1 MPISP
6 DLQSP
11 LSRLRERVRE
21 RADLASAALGSPLT
35 VPLHRDS
42 PEGRA
47 RGLSQGLPSPRPSPA
62 DGRGGKRSERSP
74 PFLERRETSWDF
86 VGIRQGS
93 GRGQALREATF
104 SGRHV
109 SQVCPLPRPLPN
121 PPPQTGEGTGSASAG
136 PASLDVARVGIVRA
150 SQGVSLEDD
159 QVSVLKAGAGAHPVG
174 IDRPYANGD
183 HATLTQF
190 GHDPALFLRDLGQA
204 IDG

>member
-1 MPISP
+1 MTSAS
-6 DLQSP
+6 DGGV
-11 LSRLRERVRE
+11 ERSAAAAPVSAAAGAAQPTE
-21 RADLASAALGSPLT
+21 ASAAIAASA
-35 VPLHRDS
+35 VR
-42 PEGRA
+42 
-47 RGLSQGLPSPRPSPA
+47 RGAMRRRLVWVHVSIVASAAIPITRNSTSAGTPSGFFFTPSPA

-183 HATLTQF
+183 H
-190 GHDPALFLRDLGQA
+190 
-204 IDG
+204 

>member
-86 VGIRQGS
+86 VGIRQPAPS
-93 GRGQALREATF
+93 PPRRRG
-104 SGRHV
+104 
-109 SQVCPLPRPLPN
+109 
-121 PPPQTGEGTGSASAG
+121 GEGFRKLFLLLQAC
-136 PASLDVARVGIVRA
+136 IEERA
-150 SQGVSLEDD
+150 SDTSCSL
-159 QVSVLKAGAGAHPVG
+159 SSTSA
-174 IDRPYANGD
+174 R
-183 HATLTQF
+183 
-190 GHDPALFLRDLGQA
+190 RS
-204 IDG
+204 